1 MAGITIRKEVKFLDE
16 KNLCYRD
23 GDHMVCVCPSGQ
35 KFLYDFEDHD
45 LVKKHSW
52 YKSGRNSIYA

>member
-1 MAGITIRKEVKFLDE
+1 MVGITIRKEVKFLDE

-23 GDHMVCVCPSGQ
+23 GDHMVCVCSGGQ

-45 LVKKHSW
+45 LIKAHRW
-52 YKSGRNSIYA
+52 FYADR